1 MRVIVMGAGIVGV
14 ASAYFLHC
22 RGHEV
27 TVLDRQAGPALE
39 TSFSNAGHVCPS
51 YATPWAAPGMKSK
64 ALAWSARG
72 WMGMETALRWT
83 PRIDA
88 HQWQWLRRFLGECN
102 AQRFAANKARMGR
115 IARYSH
121 VQLKAIRERL
131 ALDYEQTTEG
141 NLQVFRD
148 HAGLAKSQL
157 ASRVLTDAGVAHRL
171 MSVDECTTFDP
182 ALAQSRAHIVGGLLM
197 PDDETGDCRI
207 FASRLAAWLAGQGV
221 RFEYGTRILAI
232 AAHAD
237 TVDSLETATGLRRAD
252 AYVLSCASDSVAL
265 ARPLGLRLPI
275 CPVKGYAI
283 TAPIRDHALAPR
295 SGIMDESLK
304 VAITRMGATVR
315 AAGTAEIGARDAS
328 ASAAQCATIFRSVRT
343 LFGGGVDLSKAS
355 TWAGFRP
362 MTPDGA
368 PIVGPTRHRNLHL
381 ATGGGSNGW
390 TTACGIGRVVADQI
404 SGVAPE
410 IETGDLGIARF
421 G

>member
-1 MRVIVMGAGIVGV
+1 MRVIVMGAGIAGV

-51 YATPWAAPGMKSK
+51 YATPWAAPGMKSR
-64 ALAWSARG
+64 ALRWSAQG
-72 WMGMETALRWT
+72 WLGMETALRWT

-88 HQWQWLRRFLGECN
+88 GQWTWLRRFLGECN
-102 AQRFAANKARMGR
+102 ARRYAANKARMGR

-121 VQLKAIRERL
+121 LQLKAIRERL
-131 ALDYEQTTEG
+131 ALEYEQTTEG

-148 HAGLAKSQL
+148 HVGLANAQV

-182 ALAQSRAHIVGGLLM
+182 ALAQSRARIVGGLLM

-207 FASRLAAWLAGQGV
+207 FASRLAAWLADQGV

-237 TVDSLETATGLRRAD
+237 TVDRLETAAGPKSAD

-283 TAPIRDHALAPR
+283 TAPIRDSR
-295 SGIMDESLK
+295 SMCSRWMSLSGASRGTSTSFRRSLSTTSAARCTS
-304 VAITRMGATVR
+304 VVPLPVEIAASVRMLHGATTMPRVTNEPLEM
-315 AAGTAEIGARDAS
+315 AAPKSSGLWTSVARRF
-328 ASAAQCATIFRSVRT
+328 TP
-343 LFGGGVDLSKAS
+343 S
-355 TWAGFRP
+355 T
-362 MTPDGA
+362 
-368 PIVGPTRHRNLHL
+368 V
-381 ATGGGSNGW
+381 
-390 TTACGIGRVVADQI
+390 
-404 SGVAPE
+404 
-410 IETGDLGIARF
+410 
-421 G
+421 